1 MLSPLEMKA
10 IAEEVVRQ
18 LRPVIVEA
26 VANTNP
32 RLYTP
37 EEAAELTGF
46 APKTLRYKAKT
57 GKLSHIKTTT
67 GQYRF
72 RLSDLQTVIL

>member
-10 IAEEVVRQ
+10 IAAEVARQ

-26 VANTNP
+26 VASTTP
-32 RLYTP
+32 RLYTT

-57 GKLSHIKTTT
+57 GQLSHIKTTT

-72 RLSDLQTVIL
+72 RLSDLQTIIS